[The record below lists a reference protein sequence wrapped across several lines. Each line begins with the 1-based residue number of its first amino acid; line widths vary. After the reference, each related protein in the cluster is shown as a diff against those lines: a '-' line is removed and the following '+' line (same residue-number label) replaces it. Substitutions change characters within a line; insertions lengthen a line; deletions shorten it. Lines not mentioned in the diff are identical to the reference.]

1 MTLCI
6 YKSHLQEQGHLRYRG
21 LTLEP
26 GLGLGLAGEHLVAS
40 SLLTG
45 PGWIQP
51 EMARWVHLPVGS
63 PPAGR
68 SMRGR
73 CKMVG
78 WQLGPGAQTSNYKDM
93 LPRLVGVG
101 VGDPENVQ
109 EVER

>member
-1 MTLCI
+1 
-6 YKSHLQEQGHLRYRG
+6 
-21 LTLEP
+21 
-26 GLGLGLAGEHLVAS
+26 
-40 SLLTG
+40 
-45 PGWIQP
+45 
-51 EMARWVHLPVGS
+51 
-63 PPAGR
+63 
-68 SMRGR
+68 MRGR